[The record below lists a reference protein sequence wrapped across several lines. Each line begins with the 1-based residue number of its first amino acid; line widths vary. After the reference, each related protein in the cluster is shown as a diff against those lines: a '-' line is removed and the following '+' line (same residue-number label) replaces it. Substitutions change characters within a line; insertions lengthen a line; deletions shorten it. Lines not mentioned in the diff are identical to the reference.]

1 LKQNALIDSKKT
13 IKEEFETIATK
24 LSELNE
30 DELKEISGGMRN
42 VIEAL
47 KNQLTPLNQGLI
59 SFKNNKKPVISVLRQ
74 SQKDADAVR
83 FVKDEDAILTEK
95 DPGKDVM

>member
-1 LKQNALIDSKKT
+1 MAKTKEELQT